1 MTNEE
6 IVLGIDYGERNIG
19 VAFGRNG
26 LVSPIKT
33 VPGKNLQEALNEI
46 CKIVIFNKVT
56 KIILGLPV
64 DHEGKET
71 VQSKKTRQFSKFL
84 KIRLKR
90 PVQFVDEYGT
100 SAESLEESINFD
112 IPQKRRKVIDHYSAA
127 AILKNYYRQQ
137 PTQS

>member
-19 VAFGRNG
+19 IAFGRNG

-100 SAESLEESINFD
+100 SAESLEESINFG

-137 PTQS
+137 PAQS

>member
-84 KIRLKR
+84 KIRLKK

-100 SAESLEESINFD
+100 SAESLEESINFG

>member
-19 VAFGRNG
+19 IAFGRNG

-100 SAESLEESINFD
+100 SAESLEESINFG